1 MEIRH
6 LESTPSIDPEAYVAP
21 TAVLSGQVRV
31 GPGSCVLH
39 GAVLSA
45 DGGRVEIG
53 ANCVIMEHAVLRG
66 TPRHP
71 LTIGDHVLAGPHC
84 YLTGCTVGDESIR

>member
-1 MEIRH
+1 MEIRQR
-6 LESTPSIDPEAYVAP
+6 ENVPSVDPEAYVAP

-45 DGGRVEIG
+45 DGGPVEIG

-71 LTIGDHVLAGPHC
+71 LRSG
-84 YLTGCTVGDESIR
+84 

>member
-1 MEIRH
+1 M
-6 LESTPSIDPEAYVAP
+6 AP

-45 DGGRVEIG
+45 DGGPVEIG
-53 ANCVIMEHAVLRG
+53 ANCVIMEQAVLRG

-71 LTIGDHVLAGPHC
+71 LTIGDHVLARTP
-84 YLTGCTVGDESIR
+84 T

>member
-1 MEIRH
+1 MN
-6 LESTPSIDPEAYVAP
+6 PSVHPEAYVAP

-45 DGGRVEIG
+45 DGGPVDVGSSR
-53 ANCVIMEHAVLRG
+53 VIMEHAVLRE
-66 TPRHP
+66 TARHP
-71 LTIGDHVLAGPHC
+71 RGDWGSRPGGPA
-84 YLTGCTVGDESIR
+84 LVPDGLPGRR